1 MNNISDSLK
10 EIRLSKQL
18 TKTEVSEITGLST
31 RIITNIENNKHCS
44 FEDVVIYC
52 EALGYILDLKKKK
65 KPTIIIIE
73 ANGEVKE

>member
-31 RIITNIENNKHCS
+31 RIISNIENNKHCS

-73 ANGEVKE
+73 ANGEAKE

>member
-31 RIITNIENNKHCS
+31 RIISNIENNKHCS
-44 FEDVVIYC
+44 FEDVVTYC

>member
-31 RIITNIENNKHCS
+31 HIISNIENNKHCS
-44 FEDVVIYC
+44 FEDVATYC

>member
-31 RIITNIENNKHCS
+31 RIISNIENNKRCS
-44 FEDVVIYC
+44 FEDVATYC

>member
-31 RIITNIENNKHCS
+31 SIISNIENNKHCS
-44 FEDVVIYC
+44 FVDVATYC